1 MRQGK
6 GASDATPGTTPVA
19 TPKSSRKRPATS
31 APSTGRSTATKKARS
46 KAAKAP
52 ERTVI
57 KVDDDDSEHSPIQ
70 TPTKSRRVTI
80 NLDPERAS
88 YAQHGTDYDTC
99 APLGTAASSSDL
111 TLSESPDNDED
122 VKPTTPGEAPSY
134 SFAQASQPSA
144 GGDAWNM
151 WGNSSF
157 GAGNAHHFSDDSG
170 PRKGYVGDEYDD
182 ELSV

>member
-80 NLDPERAS
+80 NLDSERAF

-134 SFAQASQPSA
+134 SFAQASQPPA

-157 GAGNAHHFSDDSG
+157 GAGNAHFSDDSG